1 MELWRADECAAGAA
15 HDELEEVRGQS
26 TRSGRESSAWA
37 CGYVTGTRCGQRRT
51 DVSGLPVRCG
61 RRDEG
66 RRSAYSRTTE
76 RDGAVEAIFSSVA
89 RVWCRAR
96 VCNRRTGHDK

>member
-15 HDELEEVRGQS
+15 DDELEEVRGQS
-26 TRSGRESSAWA
+26 TRSRIISVGVCE
-37 CGYVTGTRCGQRRT
+37 YVTGTRCGQRRT

-76 RDGAVEAIFSSVA
+76 RDQAVQRLFS
-89 RVWCRAR
+89 RV
-96 VCNRRTGHDK
+96 